1 MYKTTPPLPS
11 DTAGPFERHQIDPHR
26 TDLHQRLASTLRER
40 GLATFGKIS
49 DRTVFADLVLGLATL
64 YPHPDSGPDSL
75 TLLHARNGSAEAG
88 QRGFTDSEL
97 LPHTERSCLPTP
109 PRLVML
115 VCLTPAD
122 HGGESVLVDGRAVA
136 EELSDSAP
144 ETWSALSALRTA
156 YFGGS
161 AGYVGAVFEPAA
173 PERWTIRLRLDELVR
188 FAPHAVP
195 HVEILREV
203 IDRHTMSL
211 HLGRGQGFVLD
222 NTRWL
227 HGRRSFTCPRVML
240 RALGEP
246 RPRLPL
252 ERGFRLA

>member
-1 MYKTTPPLPS
+1 MPV
-11 DTAGPFERHQIDPHR
+11 DTDDPFERHQVDPQR
-26 TDLHQRLASTLRER
+26 IDLHQRLASTLRDR
-40 GLATFGKIS
+40 GLATFGEIS
-49 DRTVFADLVLGLATL
+49 DRTAFADLVRDLAAL
-64 YPHPDSGPDSL
+64 YPHPDSGPDGL
-75 TLLHARNGSAEAG
+75 TLLHARNGSTEAG

-109 PRLVML
+109 PRLLML
-115 VCLTPAD
+115 VCLAPAD
-122 HGGESVLVDGRAVA
+122 HGGESVLVDGRAVS

-144 ETWSALSALRTA
+144 ETWSALSAPRTA

-161 AGYVGAVFEPAA
+161 AGYVGAVFEPAD
-173 PERWTIRLRLDELVR
+173 PETWTIRLRLDELVR

-195 HVEILREV
+195 HVKILREV
-203 IDRHTMSL
+203 IDRHTMIL
-211 HLGRGQGFVLD
+211 RLGKGQGFVLD

-227 HGRRSFTCPRVML
+227 HGRRSFTGPRVML

-246 RPRLPL
+246 RSRLPL